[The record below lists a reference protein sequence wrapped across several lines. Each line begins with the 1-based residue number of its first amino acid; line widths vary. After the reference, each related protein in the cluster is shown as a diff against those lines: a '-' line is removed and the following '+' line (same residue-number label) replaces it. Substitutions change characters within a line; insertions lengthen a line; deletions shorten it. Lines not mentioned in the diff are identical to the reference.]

1 MIVRTAYW
9 TGALK
14 PDAEDPFFAG
24 VMRLK
29 PRLAALPG
37 VKAVYVKRPYAFEP
51 ASWVQF
57 CELSVLFDSKEDL
70 ARMLAS
76 EARAAVRAAFAEL
89 MPLFEGT
96 IHHVNFEVQ

>member
-9 TGALK
+9 TGE
-14 PDAEDPFFAG
+14 PRPGAEQPFVAG

-37 VKAVYVKRPYAFEP
+37 VKAVHVKRPYAFEP
-51 ASWVQF
+51 ASWRQF
-57 CELSVLFDSKEDL
+57 CELSVLFDSKDEL

-76 EARAAVRAAFAEL
+76 GERAAVRAAFAEL
-89 MPLFEGT
+89 VPLFDGT
-96 IHHVNFEVQ
+96 LHHVNFELQ